1 MNTLS
6 NNAATEGSDVRKEA
20 RAPNTASREEVGVAK
35 KEVDARMHSA
45 EHILTAT
52 LRVMFGCARPFTT
65 HLEKKKSK
73 ADYRYALDLT
83 TEEAKQVEARV
94 NEVIARNLS
103 VWEEFLLRSQ
113 AEQVYE
119 LARLP
124 ESAGETIRIVHIGD
138 YDACPC
144 SRLHVNKTKDIGRFR
159 IVSTTCESG
168 ALRVRFKLDGSPAM
182 AQ

>member
-6 NNAATEGSDVRKEA
+6 NNAATEGSDLTKEA
-20 RAPNTASREEVGVAK
+20 RGPNTASREEVDAVK
-35 KEVDARMHSA
+35 KEVDPRMHSA
-45 EHILTAT
+45 EHILAAT
-52 LRVMFGCARPFTT
+52 LRVMFGRARPFTT

-73 ADYRYALDLT
+73 ADYRYARDLT

-103 VWEEFLLRSQ
+103 VWEESLLRSQ
-113 AEQVYE
+113 AEQVYDP
-119 LARLP
+119 ARLP
-124 ESAGETIRIVHIGD
+124 ENASETIRIVHIGD

-144 SRLHVNKTKDIGRFR
+144 SGLHVNRTKDIGRFR

-182 AQ
+182 SQ